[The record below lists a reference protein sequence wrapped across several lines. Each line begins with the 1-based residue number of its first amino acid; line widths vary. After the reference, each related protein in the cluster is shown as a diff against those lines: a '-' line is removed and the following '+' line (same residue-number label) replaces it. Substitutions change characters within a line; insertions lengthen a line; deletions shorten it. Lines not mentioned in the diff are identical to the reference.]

1 MIEIIALFFL
11 TRALAREASSRGRSA
26 GWAAMGP
33 ILWILFEVVA
43 MTMIGR
49 VDTITQLF
57 VGLSA
62 GAIGGAI
69 AYVGVSL
76 LPKSA
81 WAPEGD
87 ALL

>member
-1 MIEIIALFFL
+1 MIEIIALVFL
-11 TRALAREASSRGRSA
+11 TKALAREAGSRGRSA

-33 ILWILFEVVA
+33 ILWILFEVTALVMLGHA
-43 MTMIGR
+43 DTM
-49 VDTITQLF
+49 TQLF
-57 VGLSA
+57 VGMFA

-76 LPKSA
+76 LPKSE
-81 WAPEGD
+81 WAAEGD

>member
-1 MIEIIALFFL
+1 MIEIIALVFL

-33 ILWILFEVVA
+33 ILWVLFEVTAIV
-43 MTMIGR
+43 MIGR

-57 VGLSA
+57 VGLAA

-76 LPKSA
+76 LPKSE
-81 WAPEGD
+81 WAAESD